1 MAELRHA
8 TAATRATSSPS
19 KRDAE
24 AASASSPLV
33 ASPRVDG
40 GKDGLRPQPRWSLP
54 PPLPLPPRA
63 RGPQVRQRDSL
74 WENPH
79 AAATWWK
86 PCAERQSHEVSG
98 KYKIRVFW
106 LKQLSTRHS
115 LEKLWFNPDNNQFDL
130 YFADL
135 VSENETSGFIFIHA
149 EGGLNQQ
156 RIAVCMCLSQFCP
169 LSSCLICNAVAIAKI
184 MNATLI
190 LPVLKQDQIWKD
202 QTKFE
207 DIFDVDHFINYLKED
222 VRIVRDI
229 PDWFTEKDELF
240 TSIKLVSSFSAIHC
254 VLTVT
259 Y

>member
-8 TAATRATSSPS
+8 TAAAAATRATGSPS

-24 AASASSPLV
+24 AASSPLV
-33 ASPRVDG
+33 ASPRVG
-40 GKDGLRPQPRWSLP
+40 GGRDGLRPHQRWPLP
-54 PPLPLPPRA
+54 PPVRALLACEDPRSA
-63 RGPQVRQRDSL
+63 SQTLCGRILMQQQLRGSRVLSVRDMRSQA
-74 WENPH
+74 N
-79 AAATWWK
+79 
-86 PCAERQSHEVSG
+86 
-98 KYKIRVFW
+98 
-106 LKQLSTRHS
+106 
-115 LEKLWFNPDNNQFDL
+115 
-130 YFADL
+130 L

-156 RIAVCMCLSQFCP
+156 RIA
-169 LSSCLICNAVAIAKI
+169 ICNAVAIAKI

-222 VRIVRDI
+222 VHIVRDI
-229 PDWFTEKDELF
+229 PDWFTEKDDLF
-240 TSIKLVSSFSAIHC
+240 TSIKLVVSFSAIHC
-254 VLTVT
+254 ALTAI